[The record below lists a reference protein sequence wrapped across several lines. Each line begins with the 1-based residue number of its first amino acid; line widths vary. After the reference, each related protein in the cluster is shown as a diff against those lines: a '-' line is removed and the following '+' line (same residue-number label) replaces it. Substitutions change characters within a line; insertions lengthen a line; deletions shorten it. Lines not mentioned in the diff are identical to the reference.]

1 MTEKMMK
8 PEGKI
13 GAEQAEAL
21 LATVDAAH
29 ADIDFAEVTDIN
41 FAALRCFLDA
51 RRAGKRFSIVNAA
64 DAVAEKFED
73 SGVSAVVSVSRKPK
87 PLDMSRYEV
96 FGESFLSKAYN
107 SEDGDAMIKVY
118 GPHFPAR
125 MVAQEKAM
133 ARAVMLFGLPTPLVG
148 TIYSDGQS
156 TALDYER
163 IPGKRSFSRIISEEP
178 ERLEEITVRFAAMC
192 KQLHSTP
199 CDMAVFPDRTEA
211 YRSVVM
217 RCDRLDEAE
226 KAKLLAFIDS
236 VPKATTCLHG
246 DLQLSNV
253 INSPRGDMWID
264 LSDFSYGNPMLDIGM
279 WYFLSK
285 LNTEERCQHLF
296 HLGKAQ
302 MVQVWDVFSREY
314 FGADTPEALAEAEKR
329 VLPFAALHMIYLC
342 VNYWYEPGLFEASHA
357 ILFENAA

>member
-1 MTEKMMK
+1 MPEKVQK
-8 PEGKI
+8 PAGKI
-13 GAEQAEAL
+13 GAQEAEAL
-21 LATVDAAH
+21 LSAIESSH
-29 ADIDFAEVTDIN
+29 IDFDFSDVTDIN

-51 RRAGKRFSIVNAA
+51 RRAGKRFAIVNAS

-73 SGVSAVVSVSRKPK
+73 TGVSCIVSVSRKPK
-87 PLDMSRYEV
+87 ALDMSKYEV

-148 TIYSDGQS
+148 TLYSDGQS
-156 TALDYER
+156 NALDFER

-178 ERLEEITVRFAAMC
+178 ERMEEITVRFAAMC

-199 CDMAVFPDRTEA
+199 CDTSIFPDRTDV
-211 YRSVVM
+211 YRGVVA
-217 RCDRLDEAE
+217 RCDRLTDAE
-226 KAKLLAFIDS
+226 KARIFAFIDS

-246 DLQLSNV
+246 DLQISNV
-253 INSPRGDMWID
+253 ISSPRGDMWID

-285 LNTEERCQHLF
+285 LNPEERVQHLF
-296 HLGKAQ
+296 HMGNAQ
-302 MVQVWDVFSREY
+302 MSQIWDIFAREY

-329 VLPFAALHMIYLC
+329 VQPFAALHMIYLC
-342 VNYWYEPGLFEASHA
+342 VNYWYEPGLFEFAHSV
-357 ILFENAA
+357 LLPE